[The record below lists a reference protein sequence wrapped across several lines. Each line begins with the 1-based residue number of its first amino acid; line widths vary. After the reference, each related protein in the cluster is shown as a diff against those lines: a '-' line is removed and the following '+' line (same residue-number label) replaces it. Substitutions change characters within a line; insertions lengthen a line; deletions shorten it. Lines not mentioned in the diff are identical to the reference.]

1 MRRLLR
7 LLALLVALAL
17 VAGGILLGVRTRAEA
32 HNLVTN
38 PMESRKLP
46 GRTPIKDGL
55 VYDDVQVTT
64 ADGLQLQGWYVPGTN
79 GAVIIAQHGFRSERG
94 EMLNEAVM
102 LHRHGYGVL
111 LSSFRAHDLSDGNLI
126 TFGLQEVRDFEAWY
140 RFAASHEGVDPE
152 RVALLGNSMGGS
164 VAITYAAQNPRV
176 KAVVAN
182 SAFSSLEDTI
192 ETSVR
197 FFTGLPPFP
206 FAPLIKF
213 WAEREAGF
221 RASEVDAKRWIGKIS
236 PRPVLLMQGGADVVI
251 SRESGRRLFEAAGQ
265 PKELW
270 YEPDVGH
277 AGFDRAKPDEY
288 ERRVV
293 AFFDRYVLGR

>member
-17 VAGGILLGVRTRAEA
+17 IAGGVMLGVRTRAEA

-38 PMESRKLP
+38 PMESRRLP

-64 ADGLQLQGWYVPGTN
+64 TDGLQLQGWYVPGTN
-79 GAVIIAQHGFRSERG
+79 GAVVIAQHGFRADRG

-102 LHRHGYGVL
+102 LRRHGYGVL
-111 LSSFRAHDLSDGNLI
+111 LTSFRAHDLSDGNLI
-126 TFGLQEVRDFEAWY
+126 TFGVREAQDLDAWH
-140 RFAASHEGVDPE
+140 RFAASREGVDPE
-152 RVALLGNSMGGS
+152 RIALLGNSMGGS
-164 VAITYAAQNPRV
+164 VAIIYAAQNPRI
-176 KAVVAN
+176 KGVVAN

-206 FAPLIKF
+206 FAPLIQF

-221 RASEVDAKRWIGKIS
+221 RAADVDAKRWIGKIS

-251 SRESGRRLFEAAGQ
+251 SRESGARLFEAAGN

-270 YEPDVGH
+270 YEPEVGH
-277 AGFDRAKPDEY
+277 SGFDRAKPEEY
-288 ERRVV
+288 ERRVA
-293 AFFDRYVLGR
+293 AFLDRYVIGR

>member
-7 LLALLVALAL
+7 LLALLVTLAL
-17 VAGGILLGVRTRAEA
+17 IAGGVLLGVRTRSEA
-32 HNLVTN
+32 HRLVTN
-38 PMESRKLP
+38 PLASRKLP
-46 GRTPIKDGL
+46 ERTPIKDGL

-79 GAVIIAQHGFRSERG
+79 GAVIIALHGFRSERG

-102 LHRHGYGVL
+102 LRRHGYGVL
-111 LSSFRAHDLSDGNLI
+111 LGSFRAHDLSDGNLI
-126 TFGLQEVRDFEAWY
+126 TFGLQEIHDLEAWH
-140 RFAASHEGVDPE
+140 RFAASRDGVDPE
-152 RVALLGNSMGGS
+152 RIALLGNSMGGS
-164 VAITYAAQNPRV
+164 VGITYAAQNPQV

-221 RASEVDAKRWIGKIS
+221 RAADVDAKRWIGKIS

-251 SRESGRRLFEAAGQ
+251 SLESGRRLFEAAGE

-270 YEPDVGH
+270 YEPEVGH
-277 AGFDRAKPDEY
+277 TGFDRAKPDEY

-293 AFFDRYVLGR
+293 AFFDRYVVGR

>member
-7 LLALLVALAL
+7 LLALLVALAVL
-17 VAGGILLGVRTRAEA
+17 AGAVVLGVRTRAEA

-38 PMESRKLP
+38 PMEHRRLP

-64 ADGLQLQGWYVPGTN
+64 ADGLQLQGWYVPGKN
-79 GAVIIAQHGFRSERG
+79 GAVVIAQHGFRADRG

-111 LSSFRAHDLSDGNLI
+111 ISSFRAHDLSDGNLI
-126 TFGLQEVRDFEAWY
+126 TFGVREVQDLEAWH
-140 RFAASHEGVDPE
+140 RFAASREGVDPG
-152 RVALLGNSMGGS
+152 RIALLGNSMGGS
-164 VAITYAAQNPRV
+164 VSIIYAAQNANV
-176 KAVVAN
+176 KGVVAN

-192 ETSVR
+192 ETSIR

-251 SRESGRRLFEAAGQ
+251 SRESGARLFAAAAD

-270 YEPDVGH
+270 YEPEVGH
-277 AGFDRAKPDEY
+277 SGFDRAKPDEY

-293 AFFDRYVLGR
+293 AFLDRWVLGR